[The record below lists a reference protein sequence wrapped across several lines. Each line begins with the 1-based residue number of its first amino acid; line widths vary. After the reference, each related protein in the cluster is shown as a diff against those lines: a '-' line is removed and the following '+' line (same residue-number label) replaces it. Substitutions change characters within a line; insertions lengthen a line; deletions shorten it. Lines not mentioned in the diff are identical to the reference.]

1 MRKLVELSREE
12 NKKAIETLKKNGIM
26 ITEPPSKKVLNEYD
40 EVGKKIRRA
49 LVGKVFNQDWLD
61 KVEKAVEEYR
71 KSNQKL
77 GN

>member
-1 MRKLVELSREE
+1 
-12 NKKAIETLKKNGIM
+12 M

-49 LVGKVFNQDWLD
+49 LVGKVFSQDWLD